1 VFCIAVGNG
10 GTTEYEAVKKDF
22 QSTSSI
28 DGKEVG
34 LEAMGHV
41 QSIDLMED
49 FMNFQLSD
57 AVAIQDA
64 PDGAV
69 SLARNPK
76 VREPLWAYIKE
87 NWGRINSKLAANSI
101 IIDRFVKT
109 VLSVYTSFEMEQE
122 IATFFKGKDTQ
133 NYDRSLVQALNTVK
147 CNAAY
152 KERDE
157 KLVLEWLKARGYVA

>member
-1 VFCIAVGNG
+1 
-10 GTTEYEAVKKDF
+10 
-22 QSTSSI
+22 
-28 DGKEVG
+28 
-34 LEAMGHV
+34 
-41 QSIDLMED
+41 
-49 FMNFQLSD
+49 MNFQLSD

-147 CNAAY
+147 GNAAY

-157 KLVLEWLKARGYVA
+157 KLVLEWLKARGYVV